1 MADALKAVRSLVSM
15 AASCLVLRPLLI
27 CSVLSAA
34 AWAVVSATICAVLKA
49 AMEPVVIALI

>member
-1 MADALKAVRSLVSM
+1 MAEVPRAARSSVSM
-15 AASCLVLRPLLI
+15 AASCAVLSPLLI
-27 CSVLSAA
+27 CVVLSAA